1 MFSFKTA
8 ELIEISRGVENKVFA
23 KVCLYCYLSSRLT
36 IDTFHRKMEIP
47 KTAESI
53 SSLQNY
59 CAAATGPDDIIGCLY
74 ELEMCIICGF
84 SAWVPFSYNM
94 EKDRQFEC
102 DYCGKT
108 CNGHPVLLYQNVK
121 SSVFAR
127 ICNTCVQEK
136 EVTVKAFHSVTQ
148 IPATPESKICFTR
161 LFPSGDGVLG
171 FLFDF
176 DRCKICGKHLFMK
189 NEKSTH
195 VSRVHGDG
203 IGMFHC
209 FTCFEVLA
217 GDWMLP
223 FHKCHGQLPKS
234 ALFRLTEA
242 VESKYNSLAG
252 KEPCDRMFRSLTTLL
267 AITALLAAP
276 ICVLG
281 DTGDSLPTEAPDTPT
296 TTVQTTTPAATTTP
310 ATTTTSTTTTT
321 TTTPKP
327 TTTTAAP
334 APAPTTPAPAQIGNW
349 NVTDKNNIT
358 CMMLQATIQISV
370 AYTTAD
376 NKTAV
381 ANMTVPAV
389 GSSASG
395 SCENN
400 ETQSISI
407 SWTPA
412 DLEQTLSDKIDIT
425 FSLNV
430 STKAYHVSKLAVS
443 VYPNPTDKKLVVLEV
458 EDVELPPIPF
468 GMSYRCSPAEKFN
481 LTENSFLEVSDLQV
495 QAFHTANDGKFGSA
509 SECQAGDTADI
520 VPIVVG
526 CALAGLVVIVLIAY
540 LVGRRRSRQSGY
552 LSM

>member
-1 MFSFKTA
+1 
-8 ELIEISRGVENKVFA
+8 
-23 KVCLYCYLSSRLT
+23 
-36 IDTFHRKMEIP
+36 
-47 KTAESI
+47 
-53 SSLQNY
+53 
-59 CAAATGPDDIIGCLY
+59 
-74 ELEMCIICGF
+74 
-84 SAWVPFSYNM
+84 
-94 EKDRQFEC
+94 
-102 DYCGKT
+102 
-108 CNGHPVLLYQNVK
+108 
-121 SSVFAR
+121 
-127 ICNTCVQEK
+127 
-136 EVTVKAFHSVTQ
+136 
-148 IPATPESKICFTR
+148 
-161 LFPSGDGVLG
+161 
-171 FLFDF
+171 
-176 DRCKICGKHLFMK
+176 
-189 NEKSTH
+189 
-195 VSRVHGDG
+195 
-203 IGMFHC
+203 
-209 FTCFEVLA
+209 
-217 GDWMLP
+217 
-223 FHKCHGQLPKS
+223 
-234 ALFRLTEA
+234 
-242 VESKYNSLAG
+242 
-252 KEPCDRMFRSLTTLL
+252 MFRSLTTLL

-276 ICVLG
+276 ICALG
-281 DTGDSLPTEAPDTPT
+281 DTLPTQAPEIPT
-296 TTVQTTTPAATTTP
+296 TTVETTTPAATTTP

-370 AYTTAD
+370 TYTTAD

-425 FSLNV
+425 FSLNTT
-430 STKAYHVSKLAVS
+430 TKAYHVSKLAVS
-443 VYPNPTDKKLVVLEV
+443 VYPNPTDKKLVVLES

-481 LTENSFLEVSDLQV
+481 LTENSILEVSDLQV
-495 QAFHTANDGKFGSA
+495 QAFHTATDGKFGSA